1 MTPQKLT
8 GFHKFVTFVLVAI
21 LIILVLGFAV
31 NGWQTN
37 ENLPDSGDVGNKT
50 DDTDNNDTNENG
62 NPPNDNNQAP
72 PEDNREPPD
81 PLPPEVEPIV
91 YISPITGLEISEERY
106 NTAPTGVVVDPKA
119 PLYGVSDSELSIEFP
134 IEDGSSRLLVYS
146 ANEDILWKIG
156 ALKATRSFIS
166 EMSGFFG
173 GIVVSYGKDD
183 VIVYDAWE
191 TDAFSLD
198 LSLYSDCYYIENT
211 LYVYTSENM
220 IELAKTKKP
229 QLQTQSFY
237 KNAPFD
243 FYENASF
250 RGTGSASTV
259 IIPYSDKNETEL
271 YFHEK
276 SGQYLYYKSANR
288 KMDML
293 TGQNIAY
300 KNVFVLFADSTTYEK
315 AEGSELVI
323 DVATGGKGYYVS
335 NGTYTEFI
343 WKTDVSGTLSF
354 FTLSGETLKV
364 NPGNSYISFY
374 KSSSVSK
381 VTII

>member
-62 NPPNDNNQAP
+62 NPPNDNNQEP
-72 PEDNREPPD
+72 PEDNQEPQE
-81 PLPPEVEPIV
+81 PLPPEVEPII

-166 EMSGFFG
+166 QMSGFFG

-191 TDAFSLD
+191 TDAFLLD

-220 IELAKTKKP
+220 VELAKTKKP
-229 QLQTQSFY
+229 QMQTQIFY

-243 FYENASF
+243 FYENSSF
-250 RGTGSASTV
+250 RGTGNASTV

-323 DVATGGKGYYVS
+323 DIASGGKGYYAS

-354 FTLSGETLKV
+354 FTLSGEILKV

-374 KSSSVSK
+374 KSSCVSK
-381 VTII
+381 VNII

>member
-8 GFHKFVTFVLVAI
+8 GFHKFVTFVLIAI

-50 DDTDNNDTNENG
+50 DDTDNNKNENE
-62 NPPNDNNQAP
+62 NPPNDNNNQPP
-72 PEDNREPPD
+72 PEDNQE
-81 PLPPEVEPIV
+81 PPEVLPPQEAIV

-106 NTAPTGVVVDPKA
+106 NTAPIGVVLDPKA
-119 PLYGVSDSELSIEFP
+119 PLYGVSDSEIAIEFP
-134 IEDGSSRLLVYS
+134 TEDGSSRLLVYS
-146 ANEDILWKIG
+146 TDEDVLWKVG
-156 ALKATRSFIS
+156 ALKPTRSFIS
-166 EMSGFFG
+166 KMSEFFG

-183 VIVYDAWE
+183 IIVYDAWE

-198 LSLYSDCYYIENT
+198 LSLYSDCYYFENT

-243 FYENASF
+243 FYENSSF
-250 RGTGSASTV
+250 RGTGNASTV

-300 KNVFVLFADSTTYEK
+300 KNVFILFADSTTYEK

-323 DVATGGKGYYVS
+323 DIASGGKGYYAS
-335 NGTYTEFI
+335 GGTYTEFI
-343 WKTDVSGTLSF
+343 WKTDVSGALSF
-354 FTLSGETLKV
+354 FTLSGEILKV

-374 KSSSVSK
+374 KSSNASK
-381 VTII
+381 VNII